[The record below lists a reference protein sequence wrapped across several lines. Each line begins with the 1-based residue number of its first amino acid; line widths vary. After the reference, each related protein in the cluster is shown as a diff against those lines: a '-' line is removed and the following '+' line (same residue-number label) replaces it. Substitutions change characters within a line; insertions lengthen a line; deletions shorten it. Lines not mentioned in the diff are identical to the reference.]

1 MSLLAYLWQMPLSI
15 GENNSANF
23 FKDLLKKNVKSQEN
37 MNFWRQKTQGEFA
50 PIHGFFPINFTRAL
64 KTD

>member
-1 MSLLAYLWQMPLSI
+1 MPLGI

-23 FKDLLKKNVKSQEN
+23 FKDLLKKNVKLQEN
-37 MNFWRQKTQGEFA
+37 MNFWRQKTQGVFA
-50 PIHGFFPINFTRAL
+50 PIHGFFPINFTHAL